1 MTNTQVH
8 VTVEYRTKDFW
19 QGEANARDARI
30 DEVEVSRIV
39 RQYPITKGGAVQWSQ
54 EERETTVLFRLPVG
68 GLSPLVSELI
78 ETLAYHAS
86 GRVLDDLGFEPAR
99 AKKA

>member
-1 MTNTQVH
+1 MTNTQEH
-8 VTVEYRTKDFW
+8 QTVEYRTKDFW
-19 QGEANARDARI
+19 RGTPNASDARI

-39 RQYPITKGGAVQWSQ
+39 RRYPITKDGKVQWTK
-54 EERETTVLFRLPVG
+54 EEKETTVLFRLPVG
-68 GLSPLVSELI
+68 GLAPLVSELI
-78 ETLAYHAS
+78 ETLSYHAS

>member
-68 GLSPLVSELI
+68 GLAPLVTELI

-86 GRVLDDLGFEPAR
+86 GRVLGDLGFEPAR
-99 AKKA
+99 AKEA